1 MPVPITS
8 VIEELRR
15 TLTAVSYEQQE
26 QLAAEIQKANRIFV
40 AGAGRSGMMARCF
53 AMRLMHMGITAY
65 MVGEVVTPSIAAGDL
80 LVIASGSG
88 ETASLV
94 SMAKK
99 AKSLGASV
107 ATVTIYPQ
115 ATIGTLSDAVVAIH
129 APTSKS
135 AIDTGVQSVQPMGSL
150 FEQSLPVLRYSDPN
164 GEKADYRRG
173 NVCATRKP
181 GVNEYERIYHALFD
195 MFRPVQPGGVGQGP

>member
-26 QLAAEIQKANRIFV
+26 QLAAEIQKANRVFV

-65 MVGEVVTPSIAAGDL
+65 MIGEVVTPSIAAGDL

-115 ATIGTLSDAVVAIH
+115 ATIGTLSNAVVAIH

-150 FEQSLPVLRYSDPN
+150 FEQSLLICLDYVILILMEKRQIT
-164 GEKADYRRG
+164 GEEMFAR
-173 NVCATRKP
+173 
-181 GVNEYERIYHALFD
+181 HANLE
-195 MFRPVQPGGVGQGP
+195 

>member
-15 TLTAVSYEQQE
+15 TLTAISYEQQE
-26 QLAAEIQKANRIFV
+26 QLAAAVQ
-40 AGAGRSGMMARCF
+40 GAQGAVSMMARCF

-80 LVIASGSG
+80 LVITSGSG

-150 FEQSLPVLRYSDPN
+150 FEQSLLICLDYVILILMEKRQIT
-164 GEKADYRRG
+164 GEEMFAR
-173 NVCATRKP
+173 
-181 GVNEYERIYHALFD
+181 HANLE
-195 MFRPVQPGGVGQGP
+195 

>member
-26 QLAAEIQKANRIFV
+26 QLAAEIQKANRVFV

-135 AIDTGVQSVQPMGSL
+135 DTGVQSVQPMGSL
-150 FEQSLPVLRYSDPN
+150 FEQSLLICLDYVILILMEKRQIT
-164 GEKADYRRG
+164 GEEMFAR
-173 NVCATRKP
+173 
-181 GVNEYERIYHALFD
+181 HANLE
-195 MFRPVQPGGVGQGP
+195 

>member
-26 QLAAEIQKANRIFV
+26 QLAAEIQKANRVFV
-40 AGAGRSGMMARCF
+40 AGAGRSGMMARC
-53 AMRLMHMGITAY
+53 Y

-150 FEQSLPVLRYSDPN
+150 FEQSLLICLDYVILILMEKRQIT
-164 GEKADYRRG
+164 GEEMFAR
-173 NVCATRKP
+173 
-181 GVNEYERIYHALFD
+181 HANLE
-195 MFRPVQPGGVGQGP
+195 

>member
-15 TLTAVSYEQQE
+15 TLTAISYEQQE
-26 QLAAEIQKANRIFV
+26 QLAAEIQKANRVFV

-135 AIDTGVQSVQPMGSL
+135 AIDTGVQSLLICLDYVILILMEKRQIT
-150 FEQSLPVLRYSDPN
+150 
-164 GEKADYRRG
+164 GEEMFAR
-173 NVCATRKP
+173 
-181 GVNEYERIYHALFD
+181 HANLE
-195 MFRPVQPGGVGQGP
+195 

>member
-1 MPVPITS
+1 MPIPITS

-26 QLAAEIQKANRIFV
+26 QLAAEIQKANRVFV

-94 SMAKK
+94 SMPNADRLIL
-99 AKSLGASV
+99 AGNG
-107 ATVTIYPQ
+107 IRPRP
-115 ATIGTLSDAVVAIH
+115 I
-129 APTSKS
+129 SKS
-135 AIDTGVQSVQPMGSL
+135 
-150 FEQSLPVLRYSDPN
+150 
-164 GEKADYRRG
+164 
-173 NVCATRKP
+173 C
-181 GVNEYERIYHALFD
+181 
-195 MFRPVQPGGVGQGP
+195 